1 LEDIFT
7 TLGGPVNVNTASKEV
22 LMAIPGVNETIADQI
37 IQNRNEAPFIDV
49 GETINAGANPQAI
62 RQYCDV
68 HSRTFEV
75 QVIAEV
81 GGTRRTF
88 YAIVG
93 RAGPKNFQ
101 ILSFYW
107 K

>member
-1 LEDIFT
+1 
-7 TLGGPVNVNTASKEV
+7 VNVNTAAKEV
-22 LMAIPGVNETIADQI
+22 LMAIPGINETIADQI
-37 IQNRNEAPFIDV
+37 IQNRNEAPFENIGYV
-49 GETINAGANPQAI
+49 ITSAGAPPSIA
-62 RQYCDV
+62 QYCDV

-75 QVIAEV
+75 QVNAEV

-93 RAGPKNFQ
+93 RVGPKTFQ
-101 ILSFYW
+101 VLSFFW